1 MRRILRFTGHFIMH
15 SPKALVMGGLHVV
28 RNEDFTSEPNI
39 GFSKLLERRLTTF
52 KVSKV
57 R

>member
-1 MRRILRFTGHFIMH
+1 MH

-28 RNEDFTSEPNI
+28 RNEDFTSEPNV
-39 GFSKLLERRLTTF
+39 GFSKLLERRLTAF
-52 KVSKV
+52 RVSKV